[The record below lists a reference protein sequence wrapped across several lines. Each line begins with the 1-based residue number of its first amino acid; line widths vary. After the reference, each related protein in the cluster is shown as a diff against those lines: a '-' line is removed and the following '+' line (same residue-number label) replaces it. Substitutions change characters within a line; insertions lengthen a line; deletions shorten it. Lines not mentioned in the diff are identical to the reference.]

1 MSDELMQ
8 ELQAAMG
15 NLKPQAAEGGG
26 QTSVPVDWEAELS
39 KLPQTADVGVSP
51 PPNGGGLFTPE
62 EEQYMQGKLVRP
74 GYLSAFTGGVE
85 RNWGQ
90 IKAIAPTIK
99 GMYAEATG
107 DQAGAQQAFTES
119 EQLTN
124 AGPKQI
130 IPNFTYIHDWDDFS
144 TWLSE
149 RLGEQSLTMLSMAAT
164 GGAGGLSANLAGR
177 GLMMSGA
184 SRAAL
189 TKFGAGAGAFGG
201 ATALETSGTAQEL
214 REATGSYNVP
224 TALAA
229 GAIKGGLEIYTPAML
244 IRGLSQPGRRL
255 ATEVGKHAMREG
267 LTEAAQE
274 AVDVSAR
281 KYADPNFTFFS
292 TDNAVRIAE
301 AGLTGFAV
309 GGVYGGAGEVIG
321 RKIVRGEK
329 PGSERELTPEEIQ
342 SYQKQ
347 AEAEKEAS
355 RPDLRVTGPLGWL
368 RDKFLRRSERS
379 EDSFLENDIV
389 SRNDPLDVA
398 MTVADLKKDAYYHK
412 IDAELVGKLD
422 DLVDDATPRYVL
434 MRGDGKSDG
443 RLYTAT
449 DLETA
454 QALVPQGEKVTAVKV
469 DMQRL
474 APGHITAEVRD
485 LPLDENDKRIYFLPG
500 TTPEEQASLRGKY
513 SSIIPLIHEAQ
524 REYLLP
530 GGFVKAAELLKPYN
544 ELLKS
549 GLRVIPER
557 KQSFHYS
564 GELHGERVDP
574 ASIKSFRGVQRV
586 GVTHI
591 ENGKIKAGRPLIT
604 DAKGDDA
611 VAPVVMDWS
620 KIDSNDV
627 VAVPSYAELAQITP
641 ENLVVPKD
649 VLYTQ
654 AYARIQKVVDG
665 TFADV
670 EKRTRLMLA
679 LAEEGIYINDTTSF
693 KVMTLRR
700 DVSIRDATFGP
711 VDYPGTVISSVI
723 QRDKVQQGL
732 PQLAEMRSNIHQ
744 PDTPEAQATR
754 KKLLNK
760 ISAVLPYING
770 ITDRLGMP
778 RISILVEDENASS
791 SPAVYMKNL
800 LISFPTKGLLPV
812 DQITPAQLT
821 SVLLHE
827 IGHVF
832 TIWNW
837 SKLPASIQ
845 NQVERGYQLSKI
857 SQRMTDYG
865 TRSGVPGLL
874 PFKEYTLHGKYW
886 ATQSEYFAEQFRR
899 WAEEKLQ
906 VLHRED
912 TFFSEVAKGLNT
924 LSDEYVK
931 NIWPELQ
938 KNFTQAERGFH
949 SWMNYFEGLRAADPT
964 NVRGLFKARAN
975 MNVVQLLFKPD
986 VSERH
991 QVAELRSVKKLIT
1004 KTLENF
1010 RHLLPTEWSAEM
1022 VTPDS
1027 ETSFDQ
1033 AVAGSADMGNKVIRI
1048 IASQLS
1054 TQNRVD
1060 IPTTFI
1066 HETLHATWSRLT
1078 RTEQEML
1085 IDEAYKYKIE
1095 HDEVW
1100 YRTYYTETFKLN
1112 GFDPTNDAAL
1122 QATIQDLV
1130 DEELVAKFFELY
1142 VRNKVGDGKARTI
1155 FDAVQQMMGEISEYV
1170 NGEFASIDDLMRAF
1184 YRGEIA
1190 RREDPEIAE
1199 QAFVSQAQLAV
1210 FDPKTIWHR
1219 EQQISEIKKGREIDD
1234 ARAVKALTGED
1245 TGNGVSDFDRIAAQT
1260 AKREQQQAANILGIP
1275 FNQAAPSQM
1284 ETENIKA
1291 IFGQVWR
1298 GENNPTVNR
1307 QLAGQSTQI
1316 GAQADRISWFSKLFY
1331 GLHQLA
1337 WRNQH
1342 IEPLRNYVN
1351 LAERWNTARMQWIAR
1366 ADETA
1371 RKWDKLPATQRDA
1384 LSDVL
1389 FWATEMRYRTP
1400 TEVRQGVVRQP
1411 TQQELM
1417 QAFRQR
1423 RMTRDSINLYNEVL
1437 TRFNDFIADVERV
1450 TRQNILA
1457 TIRDPAMQQRALLE
1471 LAADMAQMRKKPYFP
1486 MVRFGEWTITVR
1498 DPAAKDAVVWFS
1510 AYASSAERDAAVRSI
1525 AMRFNQH
1532 RIQVGRIIEEAHEFM
1547 GLPAPL
1553 LKQIKNNLPGI
1564 SQAQQDWIDR
1574 LMHLNAPEQ
1583 SFRKRWLNRTG
1594 TPGYSLDA
1602 FRAFAHYFVKGGNYL
1617 ARIEYNKPLNDQ
1629 ITVLRNTLPSIRD
1642 TYRRGLMI
1650 EYMQKHHRYIMEGG
1664 QDWSKL
1670 KALFAIW
1677 QLGYSPVA
1685 AGMNLMQNVQVSWPY
1700 FTSLFGHAKASA
1712 SMMKAMAN
1720 LRRTFTFSTVGQ
1732 SQAFIAAKEE
1742 LIQQGKIDVGQAPEL
1757 GNFAEGNRLS
1767 RLMAGNELQRAW
1779 RSFLYYGMIG
1789 FQYTEKFNRNL
1800 TFAVAWDL
1808 ANANP
1813 NLPILRRIA
1822 AHRID
1827 EVFDISARRGLTHE
1841 QAAAVIFARE
1851 AIDRTQFI
1859 YSPLSRPPFLRSGP
1873 MSAFMVFFG
1882 YMQSMLYAMRHN
1894 PGAAKMWLISLG
1906 LFGLAGL
1913 PGSDDLNELIKL
1925 AARRGLGINFNPQ
1938 KEMRKFVHS
1947 ITRGTI
1953 FDQVGPDLA
1962 MHGISRYSFGM
1973 GLMAEGWGVPRF
1985 DASVN
1990 GSMAKIVPG
1999 LAELARNL
2007 STVSHQSTWKDVTA
2021 DLAKN
2026 VAGAGFGQMFA
2037 LLKFL
2042 QAPPGSDEWKKWEGI
2057 LPRAA
2062 KAVSKAYRYASKG
2075 EETTSTGAK
2084 FVGFNVRDPDDRAT
2098 IIAQALGFNPTKVT
2112 AKWEAVLSV
2121 SDDIKFYQ
2129 SRRLSLLA
2137 QLDDAVRTK
2146 DVQGIKDIN
2155 KAIVDYNK
2163 EMKTLNLVGLGLDGD
2178 IIRQSLQMR
2187 ARNRIQMELDIPQMK
2202 KTLPFVQEQRK
2213 LWPDVPGPMKV
2224 K

>member
-8 ELQAAMG
+8 ELQAAMDQQ
-15 NLKPQAAEGGG
+15 KPQASPSGSPS
-26 QTSVPVDWEAELS
+26 SVPVDWEAELS
-39 KLPQTADVGVSP
+39 KLPSDWGASP
-51 PPNGGGLFTPE
+51 APSGAGLFTPE
-62 EEQYMQGKLVRP
+62 EEQYMQGKLARP
-74 GYLSAFTGGVE
+74 GYLSAFGSGVE

-90 IKAIAPTIK
+90 IKAIAPTLK

-107 DQAGAQQAFTES
+107 DEAGAQQAFNDS
-119 EQLTN
+119 QQLLN
-124 AGPKQI
+124 AGPQQL

-177 GLMMSGA
+177 GLMMSQA

-189 TKFGAGAGAFGG
+189 TKFGAGAGAFAGS
-201 ATALETSGTAQEL
+201 TALETSGTAQEL

-224 TALAA
+224 VAATA

-244 IRGLSQPGRRL
+244 IRGLSQPGKSIV
-255 ATEVGKHAMREG
+255 TEIGKHAVREG
-267 LTEAAQE
+267 LTESAQE

-309 GGVYGGAGEVIG
+309 GGVYGGAGEVVG
-321 RKIVRGEK
+321 RKVVHGEK
-329 PGSERELTPEEIQ
+329 PGTERELTPEEIQ
-342 SYQKQ
+342 SYQRQ
-347 AEAEKEAS
+347 NEAEKEAS
-355 RPDLRVTGPLGWL
+355 KPNLQVTGPLGWL

-379 EDSFLENDIV
+379 DDSFLENDIP

-398 MTVADLKKDAYYHK
+398 MTVADLKKDAYYKK
-412 IDAELVGKLD
+412 IDADLINKLD

-434 MRGDGKSDG
+434 MREDGKSDG

-485 LPLDENDKRIYFLPG
+485 LPVDENDKRIYFLPG
-500 TTPEEQASLRGKY
+500 TTPEEQASLRAKY
-513 SSIIPLIHEAQ
+513 GTITSLIREAQ
-524 REYLLP
+524 AEYLLP
-530 GGFVKAAELLKPYN
+530 GGFVKAEELLKPYN
-544 ELLKS
+544 ELLKG
-549 GLRVIPER
+549 GLRVIPGR

-564 GELHGERVDP
+564 GEVRGERTDL
-574 ASIKSFRGVQRV
+574 ATIKSARGVQRV

-591 ENGKIKAGRPLIT
+591 EGGKIKAGKPLIT
-604 DAKGDDA
+604 NAAGDAA
-611 VAPVVMDWS
+611 ISPIVLDWN
-620 KIDSNDV
+620 KIDQQDV
-627 VAVPSYAELAQITP
+627 VAVPAFSELNKVTLG
-641 ENLVVPKD
+641 NLVYPSGM
-649 VLYTQ
+649 LATQ
-654 AYARIQKVVDG
+654 AYDRVKAVVETTQSAEQRARRMIQ
-665 TFADV
+665 
-670 EKRTRLMLA
+670 
-679 LAEEGIYINDTTSF
+679 LAEEGIYINDPTSF
-693 KVMTLRR
+693 HAVTLRK
-700 DVSIRDATFGP
+700 DVNIRDATFGL
-711 VDYPGTVISSVI
+711 DNY
-723 QRDKVQQGL
+723 RDAVETGEPKYAI
-732 PQLAEMRSNIHQ
+732 PRDRKQLADVTSET
-744 PDTPEAQATR
+744 DTAALVAAR
-754 KKLLNK
+754 KKLTQN
-760 ISAVLPYING
+760 IASVLPYINS
-770 ITDRLGMP
+770 ITDRLGLP
-778 RISILVEDENASS
+778 RTSIVVENSNALNSISVNVDTFVVSFPVQGVVRGDEL
-791 SPAVYMKNL
+791 SPAE
-800 LISFPTKGLLPV
+800 
-812 DQITPAQLT
+812 ITSL
-821 SVLLHE
+821 LLHE
-827 IGHVF
+827 VGHVL
-832 TIWNW
+832 TLWNW
-837 SKLPASIQ
+837 QKLPASIQ
-845 NQVERGYQLSKI
+845 AQVERGYQLSKI
-857 SQRMTDYG
+857 SRRITSYG
-865 TRSGVPGLL
+865 TRSGMPNIL
-874 PFKEYTLHGKYW
+874 PFNTFEAHGKYW
-886 ATQSEYFAEQFRR
+886 ATQAEYFAEQFRR

-912 TFFSEVAKGLNT
+912 SFFSEVARGLNT
-924 LSDEYVK
+924 LSEEYTKKV
-931 NIWPELQ
+931 WPQLQ
-938 KNFTQAERGFH
+938 KNFTQADVGFH
-949 SWMNYFEGLRAADPT
+949 SWMNYFEELRATDPA
-964 NVRGLFKARAN
+964 NVKGLFKARAK
-975 MNVVQLLFKPD
+975 MNVADLYMPK
-986 VSERH
+986 VSEKH
-991 QVAELRSVKKLIT
+991 QAAELRAVKKLIIR
-1004 KTLENF
+1004 TLENF
-1010 RHLLPTEWSAEM
+1010 RHLLPAEWSAEM
-1022 VTPDS
+1022 VTPEQ
-1027 ETSFDQ
+1027 ETGFDKT
-1033 AVAGSADMGNKVIRI
+1033 VAGSADMGSKVIRI

-1054 TQNRVD
+1054 QQDRND

-1066 HETLHATWSRLT
+1066 HETVHATWTRLT
-1078 RTEQEML
+1078 PAEQRML
-1085 IDEAYKYKIE
+1085 IEEAHKYKVE

-1100 YRTYYTETFKLN
+1100 YRTYYEETYKLN
-1112 GFDPTNDAAL
+1112 GFDPTNDPAL
-1122 QATIQDLV
+1122 QASIQDLV

-1155 FDAVQQMMGEISEYV
+1155 FDAVQQMMGEISGYI

-1190 RREDPEIAE
+1190 RREDPD
-1199 QAFVSQAQLAV
+1199 AV
-1210 FDPKTIWHR
+1210 YVTELQKAKDGQPVGMFDPKTIWHR
-1219 EQQISEIKKGREIDD
+1219 EHQLSEIKKGMEVDD
-1234 ARAVKALTGED
+1234 ARAVKALTGETVGD
-1245 TGNGVSDFDRIAAQT
+1245 VVLAFDKIAAQT
-1260 AKREQQQAANILGIP
+1260 AKSEQQKAASILGIP
-1275 FNQAAPSQM
+1275 FEQAAPSQI

-1307 QLAGQSTQI
+1307 QLAGRSTQI

-1342 IEPLRNYVN
+1342 IEPLRNYVS

-1371 RKWDKLPATQRDA
+1371 RKWDKLPAAQRDA

-1400 TEVRQGVVRQP
+1400 AEVRQGVVRQP

-1423 RMTRDSINLYNEVL
+1423 RMTRDSINLYSEVSG
-1437 TRFNDFIADVERV
+1437 RFNDFLADVERV

-1457 TIRDPAMQQRALLE
+1457 TIRDPAMQQRALME

-1510 AYASSAERDAAVRSI
+1510 AYASSAERDAAVRSV

-1532 RIQVGRIIEEAHEFM
+1532 RIQVGRMIEEAHEFM

-1564 SQAQQDWIDR
+1564 SQAQQDWIDK

-1617 ARIEYNKPLNDQ
+1617 ARIEYNKPLSDQ
-1629 ITVLRNTLPSIRD
+1629 ITLLRNTMPGIRD

-1664 QDWSKL
+1664 QDWSKA

-1685 AGMNLMQNVQVSWPY
+1685 AGMNLTQNIQVSWPY
-1700 FTSLFGHAKASA
+1700 FTTLFGNAKASA
-1712 SMMKAMAN
+1712 SMLKAMAN

-1742 LIQQGKIDVGQAPEL
+1742 LIAQGKIDVGQAPEL

-1822 AHRID
+1822 NHRVD

-1841 QAAAVIFARE
+1841 QAVAVLFARE
-1851 AIDRTQFI
+1851 AIDRTQFV

-1873 MSAFMVFFG
+1873 VSAFMVFFG
-1882 YMQSMLYAMRHN
+1882 YIQSMLYAMRHN
-1894 PGAAKMWLISLG
+1894 PGAAKMWLISLSLYG
-1906 LFGLAGL
+1906 IAGL
-1913 PGSDDLNELIKL
+1913 PGADDLNELIKL

-1938 KEMRKFVHS
+1938 KEMRKFVHA

-1999 LAELARNL
+1999 LAELAKNL
-2007 STVSHQSTWKDVTA
+2007 STVSQQSTWKDVTA

-2026 VAGAGFGQMFA
+2026 AAGAGFGQMFA

-2042 QAPPGSDEWKKWEGI
+2042 QAPPGSDEWKKWESI

-2062 KAVSKAYRYASKG
+2062 KAVSKAYRYATKG
-2075 EETTSTGAK
+2075 EETTSNGAK

-2098 IIAQALGFNPTKVT
+2098 IIAQALGFNSTKVT
-2112 AKWEAVLSV
+2112 SKWEAVLSV
-2121 SDDIKFYQ
+2121 ADDIKFYQ

-2155 KAIVDYNK
+2155 KAIVEYNK

-2224 K
+2224 R